1 MKLLLDSHA
10 YIWWL
15 IDDGQLGSAARAA
28 VMDAESLVYVS
39 PASIWELV
47 IKANLGRL
55 DLRDADLSSE
65 IAENGFYELPIT
77 ARHAERAGNL
87 PRIHN
92 DPFDRMLVAQSIAE
106 DLTCVTRDSVFS
118 SYGVPVVW

>member
-1 MKLLLDSHA
+1 
-10 YIWWL
+10 
-15 IDDGQLGSAARAA
+15 
-28 VMDAESLVYVS
+28 MDAESLVYVS
-39 PASIWELV
+39 PASIWELG

-55 DLRDADLSSE
+55 DLRNADLVSE

-92 DPFDRMLVAQSIAE
+92 DPFDRMLVAQALAE
-106 DLTCVTRDSVFS
+106 GMTCVTRDSVFS